1 MMPGKWMFPFL
12 HKTDAPK
19 GQKSVT
25 QEEIDFALDFVNT
38 VSTLEAMLHSSDDPE
53 EIATQTL
60 KTACEFYHADWCG
73 FLEVDL
79 DLGLWTPHWW
89 YNPNPN
95 DKTLVLLNEFESASG
110 LPRWVI
116 SMRENTAIVVPDA
129 EEIRTEFPEEYGVYK
144 RLGHNPC

>member
-1 MMPGKWMFPFL
+1 MPGKWMFPFL

-79 DLGLWTPHWW
+79 DLGLWAPHWW
-89 YNPNPN
+89 HNTSPN
-95 DKTLVLLNEFESASG
+95 DKTMVLLNEFESASG
-110 LPRWVI
+110 LPRWVTA
-116 SMRENTAIVVPDA
+116 MRENTAIVVRDA
-129 EEIRTEFPEEYGVYK
+129 EEIRTEYPE
-144 RLGHNPC
+144 